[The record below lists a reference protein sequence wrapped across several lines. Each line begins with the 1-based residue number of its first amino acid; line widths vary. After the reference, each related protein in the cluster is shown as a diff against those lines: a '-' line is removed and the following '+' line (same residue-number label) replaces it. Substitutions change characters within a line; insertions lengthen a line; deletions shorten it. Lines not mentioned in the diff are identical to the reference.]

1 MIFFSLSVALWI
13 VLPKTANIIYLR
25 LGLYEIIR
33 RSTLERG
40 DSLVDIPNNPPF
52 AEEYFIAIRVDYV
65 K

>member
-33 RSTLERG
+33 RSPLVRWG
-40 DSLVDIPNNPPF
+40 GLVDIPNILLSQKNILLPY
-52 AEEYFIAIRVDYV
+52 A
-65 K
+65 